1 MRQRDRN
8 WLSVHAYTKILG
20 EEIWKTVL
28 FWYAFVGCDAVS
40 QFLGKGKKTAWN
52 TWGRFLET
60 TETFIR
66 LLCVSKLSVSNIK
79 IKENLVVLMYDASCT
94 HTWVNGCWK
103 YLFSKLNH
111 TIDQCPPTRN
121 VQSNIYLEQC
131 RRVIF
136 GQRAHNWKNNP
147 SLWLTGMGCWRAWG
161 CQSIVDNITEA
172 SKACKKMQ
180 KKLQVKTFVLTWHV
194 YLALPTPYHVLSFA
208 DVTVFTR
215 TDITSSMMKYVK
227 LVFCLIVHM

>member
-8 WLSVHAYTKILG
+8 WLSVHAYTKILR

-66 LLCVSKLSVSNIK
+66 LLCVSTLSESNIK
-79 IKENLVVLMYDASCT
+79 IKENLVVLMYEASCT
-94 HTWVNGCWK
+94 HTWVNGCRK

-111 TIDQCPPTRN
+111 NIDQCPPTRN
-121 VQSNIYLEQC
+121 VQSSIYLEQC

-136 GQRAHNWKNNP
+136 GQRAHN
-147 SLWLTGMGCWRAWG
+147 
-161 CQSIVDNITEA
+161 
-172 SKACKKMQ
+172 
-180 KKLQVKTFVLTWHV
+180 
-194 YLALPTPYHVLSFA
+194 
-208 DVTVFTR
+208 
-215 TDITSSMMKYVK
+215 
-227 LVFCLIVHM
+227 

>member
-1 MRQRDRN
+1 MF
-8 WLSVHAYTKILG
+8 LHALEISRLGLKKLLIVTVDTDVAVIAFYAFWDLELQLWIEWGRGTVIGCQCMLILR

-79 IKENLVVLMYDASCT
+79 IKENLVVLLYDASCT
-94 HTWVNGCWK
+94 HTWVNGCRK
-103 YLFSKLNH
+103 YLLSKLNH

-136 GQRAHNWKNNP
+136 GQRAHNW
-147 SLWLTGMGCWRAWG
+147 
-161 CQSIVDNITEA
+161 
-172 SKACKKMQ
+172 
-180 KKLQVKTFVLTWHV
+180 
-194 YLALPTPYHVLSFA
+194 
-208 DVTVFTR
+208 
-215 TDITSSMMKYVK
+215 
-227 LVFCLIVHM
+227 